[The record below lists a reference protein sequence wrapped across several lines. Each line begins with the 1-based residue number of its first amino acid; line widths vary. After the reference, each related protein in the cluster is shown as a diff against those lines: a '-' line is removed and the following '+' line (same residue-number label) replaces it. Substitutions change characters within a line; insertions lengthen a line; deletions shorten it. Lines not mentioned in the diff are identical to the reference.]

1 MNEAVANKPSTAGF
15 LLRTYHPRID
25 DILSGHMRI
34 FPDQEK
40 YKMIQFVKVGD
51 DDSPLKSSSNGDG
64 NGNDDDESGRSSVF
78 DKGYAFFLLAGCIF
92 LPSFIL
98 DPKYPIYFYIPCI
111 IVAAIGVILILTS
124 AYRERK
130 LQARIGRDLR
140 EAARSGSADLFRR
153 ALNQAQRQ
161 GGGSKLKTPCWRDAA
176 DQIAKGW
183 PQARDSLETKY
194 RYAHRTGDT
203 SEDPIAGQYTLLTTC
218 DEGHQHKEFTL
229 KGSINGSPVV
239 FTARWEPTLE
249 AYSVSAAD
257 SAKGT
262 EIPPTGQ
269 VQESE
274 IDAAHGLLTLKDF
287 PNDLYL
293 EAALGAE

>member
-1 MNEAVANKPSTAGF
+1 M
-15 LLRTYHPRID
+15 
-25 DILSGHMRI
+25 
-34 FPDQEK
+34 
-40 YKMIQFVKVGD
+40 
-51 DDSPLKSSSNGDG
+51 
-64 NGNDDDESGRSSVF
+64 
-78 DKGYAFFLLAGCIF
+78 
-92 LPSFIL
+92 
-98 DPKYPIYFYIPCI
+98 
-111 IVAAIGVILILTS
+111 
-124 AYRERK
+124 
-130 LQARIGRDLR
+130 
-140 EAARSGSADLFRR
+140 
-153 ALNQAQRQ
+153 
-161 GGGSKLKTPCWRDAA
+161 
-176 DQIAKGW
+176 
-183 PQARDSLETKY
+183 ETKY